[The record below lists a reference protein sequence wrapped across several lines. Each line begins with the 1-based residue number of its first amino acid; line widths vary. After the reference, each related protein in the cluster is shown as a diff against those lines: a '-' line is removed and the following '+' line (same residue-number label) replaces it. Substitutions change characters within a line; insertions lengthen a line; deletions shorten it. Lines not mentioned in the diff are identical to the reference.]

1 MSAEDGRSSASGRGS
16 SGSAKRYGSG
26 GSGGSGGRGSSGSGK
41 RYGSGG
47 SGGRGSSG
55 SDKRYGSGGSGGR
68 GSSGS
73 DKRYGSGGKYSRD
86 DERRGRS
93 RDSQDRER
101 TRPYVPAPPVD
112 EDFDY
117 AELDRGIRREL
128 RSLPTGL
135 AESVGGQLFMAAR
148 LIDTDPAAAMPYA
161 EHAHRLASRVACV
174 REALAATAYA
184 NDDYR
189 VALREARTVRR
200 MTGDSAWLPMIADC
214 ERGLG
219 RPERAIDLLREAD
232 LPTLPADVQAE
243 ALIVLAG
250 ARQDL
255 GDTDAALAALD
266 TQLLRSKRPAP
277 WLARMRLAY
286 SELLTAAG
294 RDSEA
299 KKWIKHAEAADPDGT
314 ALDPE
319 RLSSLEDVVI
329 FDTVSP
335 DIADDSTNGQQ
346 LHPEEDAAPPSPGG

>member
-1 MSAEDGRSSASGRGS
+1 MSGEDGTSSASGGGS
-16 SGSAKRYGSG
+16 SGSGKRYGSG
-26 GSGGSGGRGSSGSGK
+26 GSGSSGGRGSSGSGK

-47 SGGRGSSG
+47 SGS
-55 SDKRYGSGGSGGR
+55 SGGR

-73 DKRYGSGGKYSRD
+73 GKRYGSSGKYSRND
-86 DERRGRS
+86 DDRRGRS
-93 RDSQDRER
+93 RDGQDRER

-117 AELDRGIRREL
+117 GELDRGIRREL

-232 LPTLPADVQAE
+232 LSTLPADVQAE

-299 KKWIKHAEAADPDGT
+299 RKWIKHAEAADPDGT
-314 ALDPE
+314 TLDPD

-329 FDTVSP
+329 FDTISP

-346 LHPEEDAAPPSPGG
+346 SHPEEDSAPPSTGG

>member
-16 SGSAKRYGSG
+16 SGSGKRYGSG

-55 SDKRYGSGGSGGR
+55 SDKRYGSGG
-68 GSSGS
+68 
-73 DKRYGSGGKYSRD
+73 KYSRD
-86 DERRGRS
+86 DDRRGRS

-299 KKWIKHAEAADPDGT
+299 RKWIKHAEAADPDGS